1 MPVLASYND
10 FAAIPCDVAAAK
22 FDVAGAGLAGNAT
35 QFGREM
41 LTRTSQNAVLVT
53 GGEDSKL
60 NVWSLEG
67 PTVDDGDDAMELDEG
82 VDAANHTHDASYRG
96 RKRGASWDDGDEM
109 VS

>member
-1 MPVLASYND
+1 MFSFCFLRCEIVSPSSLA
-10 FAAIPCDVAAAK
+10 ALPPMARLGRA
-22 FDVAGAGLAGNAT
+22 NAD
-35 QFGREM
+35 
-41 LTRTSQNAVLVT
+41 LYPSQNAVLVT

-67 PTVDDGDDAMELDEG
+67 PTVDDGDDAMELDDG
-82 VDAANHTHDASYRG
+82 ADAANHTHDASSRG